1 MYITFSLNLLVYQYH
16 VLDYNVGIPLVKP
29 VGSKQQRP
37 VTPPAQHVPEPKIEI
52 IPPTS
57 PTRVLDSNPFRTAP
71 TASPALPRRSSTDNG
86 ATATLDV
93 QTTLSKAKSLVSL
106 YSIMYHY

>member
-1 MYITFSLNLLVYQYH
+1 MNTNIHVFVY
-16 VLDYNVGIPLVKP
+16 NIGIPLVKP
-29 VGSKQQRP
+29 VASKQQRP
-37 VTPPAQHVPEPKIEI
+37 VTPPFQHVPEPKIEI

-57 PTRVLDSNPFRTAP
+57 PTRTLDSNPFRTAP
-71 TASPALPRRSSTDNG
+71 TASPALPRRDIRDNG

-106 YSIMYHY
+106 YSIMYYY